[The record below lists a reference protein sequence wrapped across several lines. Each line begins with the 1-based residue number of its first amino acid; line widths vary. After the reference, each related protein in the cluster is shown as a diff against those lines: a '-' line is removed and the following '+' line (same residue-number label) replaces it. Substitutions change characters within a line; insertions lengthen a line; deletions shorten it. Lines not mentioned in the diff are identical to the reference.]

1 MYIYK
6 QQGYY
11 FLFFNFTDKNFV
23 SRQIYIHRIMQA
35 STFVGISLNNMT
47 ENAFFSP
54 TLPARHI
61 KLKFLYIE
69 LRIKPKDAKNVKL

>member
-1 MYIYK
+1 MYICTYTYE

-11 FLFFNFTDKNFV
+11 FLFLNFTDKSFV
-23 SRQIYIHRIMQA
+23 IRQIYIHRIMQA

-54 TLPARHI
+54 TLLARHTR
-61 KLKFLYIE
+61 LKF
-69 LRIKPKDAKNVKL
+69 

>member
-1 MYIYK
+1 
-6 QQGYY
+6 
-11 FLFFNFTDKNFV
+11 
-23 SRQIYIHRIMQA
+23 MQA